1 MSARYF
7 VDPWDPSYGTSASGA
22 VMEESTAD
30 LALDLETPAEAWEPI
45 SPASGAWEPSE
56 VHLVDGVRRIEA
68 RIWAQTATRPDP
80 MMALAASYAAGVVR
94 LDGRAKVMDVRTGR
108 GLYTA
113 CTEATTITTPVATY
127 PVVHT
132 VGETYDDLVLA
143 VQRQM
148 RDLELVT
155 AHAVRNGVDDLLIVD
170 GPLRGREKLP
180 LTVGYIKSH
189 HAAYLP
195 PESSQVVTQLRPG
208 QRTPVF
214 TIGTTWS
221 RHTWYL
227 KLPIAP
233 GLNLSPW
240 AGVVRCEVSDQL
252 TASEATALADTSAT
266 VLPRL
271 ASQPHKDARAPQNL
285 IPIGGLEKTL
295 RHRLGD
301 QVKLHR
307 AVSRYA
313 AEAAARAR

>member
-7 VDPWDPSYGTSASGA
+7 VDPWDPSYGTSASGT
-22 VMEESTAD
+22 VMDESSAD
-30 LALDLETPAEAWEPI
+30 LDLDLETPVADWAPVT
-45 SPASGAWEPSE
+45 PAAGAWEPAE

-68 RIWAQTATRPDP
+68 RVWAQTATRPDP

-94 LDGRAKVMDVRTGR
+94 LDGRAQVMAVRTGR

-113 CTEATTITTPVATY
+113 CAEATDITTPMGTY
-127 PVVHT
+127 PVAHT
-132 VGETYDDLVLA
+132 AGETYDDLVLA

-148 RDLELVT
+148 RELELVT
-155 AHAVRNGVDDLLIVD
+155 AHAVRNGSEDLLILD
-170 GPLRGREKLP
+170 GPLRGRERLP
-180 LTVGYIKSH
+180 LTIGYIKSH

-195 PESSQVVTQLRPG
+195 PEYAQVISRLQPG

-227 KLPIAP
+227 KLPVAAA
-233 GLNLSPW
+233 LNTSPW
-240 AGVVRCEVSDQL
+240 AGVVRCEVSEL
-252 TASEATALADTSAT
+252 LSATEAAALADTSAT

-301 QVKLHR
+301 QTKLHR
-307 AVSRYA
+307 AVSIYA
-313 AEAAARAR
+313 AHMAVPGG